1 MNQYV
6 NEFMKEEHWKAIFSV
21 ILVKINAD
29 EGDKALKSR
38 YYNVIMAGFI
48 FNPKATLGY
57 LSQQNLFQKMIELIV
72 VKSAYFQTSYDRKV
86 LILGLISLLKEK
98 INSNSFDQIAQ
109 TAMEYACYNLNI
121 QKWEE
126 TKTRRRKLQGKF
138 TLFLLQ

>member
-57 LSQQNLFQKMIELIV
+57 LSQQNLF
-72 VKSAYFQTSYDRKV
+72 
-86 LILGLISLLKEK
+86 
-98 INSNSFDQIAQ
+98 
-109 TAMEYACYNLNI
+109 
-121 QKWEE
+121 
-126 TKTRRRKLQGKF
+126 
-138 TLFLLQ
+138 